1 MCWSAEVSLN
11 TFLFSLFGGAFGYFN
26 GMISG
31 FSFLY
36 FISFI
41 LIQLIEY
48 FTWNNL
54 YDKKTNRLISQI
66 ALFVI
71 IMQIPFYIY
80 SQETF
85 PYKSSLLAIYLLFI
99 TGTLCYFNIDFSMN
113 KAANGHLAWNWLNFP
128 PWILFIWVSF
138 ILGLCL
144 YEKRYVAFIG
154 YFIFLAWVYY
164 AYHESNTWGSLWC
177 WVANLHALVLIG
189 QVFLK
194 DLCF

>member
-1 MCWSAEVSLN
+1 M
-11 TFLFSLFGGAFGYFN
+11 
-26 GMISG
+26 
-31 FSFLY
+31 
-36 FISFI
+36 
-41 LIQLIEY
+41 QLVEY

-54 YDKKTNRLISQI
+54 HDKKTNRLISQI

-71 IMQIPFYIY
+71 IIQIPIYIY
-80 SQETF
+80 AQETF
-85 PYKSSLLAIYLLFI
+85 PYKSLLTGLYLLFI
-99 TGTLCYFNIDFSMN
+99 TATVSYFKIDFSMS
-113 KAANGHLAWNWLNFP
+113 KAANGHLAWNWLDFP

-144 YEKRYVAFIG
+144 YEKRYIAFIC